1 MISFNDSI
9 SPLEN
14 STGILI
20 EKYISVQAAADVTG
34 YNIQY
39 LRRLLRS
46 GTLEG
51 IKIGQI
57 WLIEMESLESYLNRL
72 ENTSDRRCGPR
83 NSEVYTNVNGPCLQT
98 YTGKEDQNECYG
110 FGCRK

>member
-9 SPLEN
+9 PHSKKPN
-14 STGILI
+14 GILI
-20 EKYISVQAAADVTG
+20 GKFISVQAAEEATG

-57 WLIEMESLESYLNRL
+57 WLIEVQSLESYLQRV
-72 ENTSDRRCGPR
+72 ESTSDRRCGP
-83 NSEVYTNVNGPCLQT
+83 
-98 YTGKEDQNECYG
+98 K
-110 FGCRK
+110 